1 MKFERTIDQLD
12 KFLGLKRGIKVT
24 RALRKKANIAISDI
38 KSGKINKDDESLKN
52 LIDTVNDI
60 VKASVLGT
68 GYVLIPGSLVLMPLI
83 RKSLDRS
90 KIRVIQNLLKLTVES
105 QIEESKLYYENKEI
119 QRKYEELPPN
129 LGGS

>member
-1 MKFERTIDQLD
+1 MKFEKSIDQLD

-38 KSGKINKDDESLKN
+38 KSGKIHKDDESLKN

-68 GYVLIPGSLVLMPLI
+68 GYVFIPGALVLMPLI
-83 RKSLDRS
+83 RKSLGRS
-90 KIRVIQNLLKLTVES
+90 KIRAIQNLLKLTVES
-105 QIEESKLYYENKEI
+105 QIEENK
-119 QRKYEELPPN
+119 
-129 LGGS
+129 

>member
-1 MKFERTIDQLD
+1 MKFEKSIDQLD

-38 KSGKINKDDESLKN
+38 KSGKIHKDDESLKN

-68 GYVLIPGSLVLMPLI
+68 GYVLIPGALVLMPLI

-90 KIRVIQNLLKLTVES
+90 KIRAIQNLLKLTVES
-105 QIEESKLYYENKEI
+105 QIEENK
-119 QRKYEELPPN
+119 
-129 LGGS
+129 